1 MHPVEEPLVKKRIYE
16 MEQEIHPGIDDHKW
30 KSTNIDGFISK
41 SKNIVDSL
49 FETVNKMKDS
59 LKKIQ

>member
-1 MHPVEEPLVKKRIYE
+1 